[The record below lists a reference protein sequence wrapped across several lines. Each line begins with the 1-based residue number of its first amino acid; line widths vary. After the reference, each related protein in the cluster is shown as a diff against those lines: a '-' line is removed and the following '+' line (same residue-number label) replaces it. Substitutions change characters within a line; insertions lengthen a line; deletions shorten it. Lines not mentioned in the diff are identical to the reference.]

1 MNPHRKFKIRAGLG
15 RFFAMVGALA
25 WLATAKGGHAATND
39 LFVQGLEL
47 GQAGQFPEAAE
58 NFQKLAQAQPAA
70 GTLVNLGLAEW
81 QCGHAGTAILA
92 WEQARWINPFD
103 ARATAN
109 LRFAREVAQVDEPPL
124 KWYEAVSA
132 WLSPNVW
139 AWLGAL
145 MLWVTVGLLL
155 LPGILFR
162 RKAGWHQLLAA
173 LAFGLFLVCLT
184 ADIGVATRCQ
194 IGIVLRKN
202 APLQLTPTQ
211 DGEVVSTLAAGEPA
225 RRLRTHGRFIY
236 VRAATGA
243 GWIDQ
248 QALGSMWPR

>member
-1 MNPHRKFKIRAGLG
+1 VNPLRKLQNRAGRA
-15 RFFAMVGALA
+15 RFFALLAALA
-25 WLATAKGGHAATND
+25 WLVPANCGHAATND
-39 LFVQGLEL
+39 LFAQGLEL
-47 GQAGQFPEAAE
+47 SQAGRFPEAAAD
-58 NFQKLAQAQPAA
+58 FQDLAQTQPAA

-81 QCGHAGTAILA
+81 QCGHAGAAILA

-103 ARATAN
+103 ARAAAN

-124 KWYEAVSA
+124 KWYEAVST
-132 WLSPNVW
+132 WLPPNVW

-145 MLWVTVGLLL
+145 MLWIAVGLLL

-184 ADIGVATRCQ
+184 ADIGVASRTQ

-211 DGEVVSTLAAGEPA
+211 DGEVISTLAAGEPA
-225 RRLRTHGRFIY
+225 RRLRAHGRFVY

-243 GWIDQ
+243 GWLDQ
-248 QALGSMWPR
+248 SALGSLCPR